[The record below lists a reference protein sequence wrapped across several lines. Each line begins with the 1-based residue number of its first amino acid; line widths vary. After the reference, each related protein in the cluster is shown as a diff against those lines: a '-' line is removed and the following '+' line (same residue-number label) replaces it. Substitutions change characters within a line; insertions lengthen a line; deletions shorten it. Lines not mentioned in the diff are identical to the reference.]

1 MKKIIV
7 IGIILIILII
17 LIIGVIFD
25 YKYNS
30 HGFAGWII
38 TGGIDYKKFKVSTV
52 EELVEALKCK
62 ENIEIEILNDLDLGW
77 NYICKNL
84 KNHNNF
90 TKAKEAKISPDL
102 KICGISNFILSEYKN
117 IKIYSKNNSKILHG
131 CLKIKNCS
139 NIKIEGLIFDEL
151 WEWDESTKGAY
162 KENNWDFINIEN
174 SNKIWIDKCEFGQ
187 SYDGIIDSN
196 NSTNITISNC
206 EINPNKYNYVFY
218 KKQFDYLE
226 ENKEQNSVYSMLRNE
241 AGLTKEQIVNIYN
254 CQCKVYN
261 FGTKEFNDGNAK
273 QNITI
278 HNVKF
283 NNVKSRI
290 PRIRAGKAHI
300 YNIYID
306 NSELKDYYDYIS
318 NEKIEELKKIY
329 KDMIYDI
336 NRGVLSTESATVLI
350 ENSIFENVDKP
361 ILECVE
367 EHEGEDEYTGKV
379 IIKNC
384 IFNNQ
389 LNNSDAENKNFE
401 IPYHYKVKK
410 YHN

>member
-283 NNVKSRI
+283 
-290 PRIRAGKAHI
+290 
-300 YNIYID
+300 D
-306 NSELKDYYDYIS
+306 
-318 NEKIEELKKIY
+318 
-329 KDMIYDI
+329 
-336 NRGVLSTESATVLI
+336 T
-350 ENSIFENVDKP
+350 
-361 ILECVE
+361 
-367 EHEGEDEYTGKV
+367 
-379 IIKNC
+379 II
-384 IFNNQ
+384 Q
-389 LNNSDAENKNFE
+389 R
-401 IPYHYKVKK
+401 Y
-410 YHN
+410 